1 MRDGRGGVVVAQQ
14 EHVQE
19 VVVGHVL
26 AAVEHELVG
35 VDDAAFAHHEH
46 VHAGHRLL
54 AEQAHD
60 VGVEVAR

>member
-1 MRDGRGGVVVAQQ
+1 M
-14 EHVQE
+14 QE